1 MEEKMSFE
9 DALKKLEETVTQ
21 LEEGKLT
28 LDESLRKFEEGIML
42 SRLCTQILQDANK
55 KIEMLT
61 EKEGKITIEQ
71 KDIPE

>member
-1 MEEKMSFE
+1 MEENMSFE
-9 DALKKLEETVTQ
+9 DALKKLEETVAQ

-42 SRLCTQILQDANK
+42 SRLCTQILQESNK

-71 KDIPE
+71 KDIPQ